1 LIPEKILEKPCKIK
15 DLSQYA
21 DNRPLAGKF
30 GQIGEQIFAA
40 GNKKANL
47 ITTGPWGEIVMVENE
62 A

>member
-1 LIPEKILEKPCKIK
+1 
-15 DLSQYA
+15 LSQYA